1 MINQGKLF
9 VIKDIQVE
17 VDIIRVDL
25 ATKSID
31 GSIMA
36 PTIKLCR
43 APTIKLCRAPTIKL
57 CRAPTIKLCRASI
70 LLTIQMAG
78 IQIYT
83 INYSKT
89 T

>member
-31 GSIMA
+31 GSIM
-36 PTIKLCR
+36 T
-43 APTIKLCRAPTIKL
+43 
-57 CRAPTIKLCRASI
+57 PTIKLCRASI